1 MGFENFIQ
9 HIRESVNEHNGPKE
23 GDKVSL
29 KSDWTARGNED
40 SDRKG
45 KVGTFVKLTPNS
57 RSEGGN
63 SRGDTAVIK
72 WEDGKTT
79 KEMYYA
85 LIKVK

>member
-1 MGFENFIQ
+1 MSFEDFIK
-9 HIRESVNEHNGPKE
+9 HIKESINEHNGPVE

-29 KSDWTARGNED
+29 KPDWTARGNED

-45 KVGTFVKLTPNS
+45 KVGTFVKLTSDS
-57 RSEGGN
+57 RSMGGN
-63 SRGDTAVIK
+63 KRGDIAVIK

-79 KEMYYA
+79 KEVYYG